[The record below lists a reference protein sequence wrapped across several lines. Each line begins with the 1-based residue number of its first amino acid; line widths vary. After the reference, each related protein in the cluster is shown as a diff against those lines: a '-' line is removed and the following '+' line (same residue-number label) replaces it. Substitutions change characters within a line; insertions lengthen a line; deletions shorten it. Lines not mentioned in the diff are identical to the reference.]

1 MTSIN
6 IQNSP
11 FFSPHNWSIFSNLL
25 LIKNV
30 DVRGNYNLGQK
41 VGDKFAK
48 LNKIDFSMECF
59 TAIFLRYFTEKRQNL
74 ALRLTAVYSL
84 SIQAFQR
91 FQAFLEISWFPKIL
105 SPKSFASS

>member
-30 DVRGNYNLGQK
+30 DVRGSYSLGQK

-48 LNKIDFSMECF
+48 LNKIYFSMECF
-59 TAIFLRYFTEKRQNL
+59 TGNFLRFFTEKRQNL
-74 ALRLTAVYSL
+74 VLGLTAVYSP
-84 SIQAFQR
+84 SIQAFQI
-91 FQAFLEISWFPKIL
+91 FS
-105 SPKSFASS
+105 